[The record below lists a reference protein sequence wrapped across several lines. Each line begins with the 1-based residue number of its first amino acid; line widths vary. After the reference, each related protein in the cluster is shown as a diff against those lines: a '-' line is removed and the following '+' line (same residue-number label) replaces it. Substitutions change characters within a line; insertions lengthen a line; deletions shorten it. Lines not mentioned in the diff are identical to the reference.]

1 MKNNLNIIYV
11 YPPSSIISYHSLNLF
26 VFWIN
31 IMLKPGLPPQH
42 PQKKH
47 NLWSINLYPPK
58 NRGERFEGNLYNI
71 HLTTLQHYILQL
83 FVLVDIFLGFLS
95 TQKIL
100 PPTLRRSEG
109 RAESTT
115 CEVQHGGF
123 PSLPLHC
130 THHRKLIWQFLIG
143 GYFFKWLF
151 FHCHISFQGCIPF

>member
-1 MKNNLNIIYV
+1 MKNNLNIYV

-42 PQKKH
+42 PPKKH

-83 FVLVDIFLGFLS
+83 FVLVDIFLGFF
-95 TQKIL
+95 
-100 PPTLRRSEG
+100 PPKKFSHPPCDAVKVVQRAPPARS
-109 RAESTT
+109 SM
-115 CEVQHGGF
+115 VSFHLLWQW
-123 PSLPLHC
+123 
-130 THHRKLIWQFLIG
+130 KLIWQWKLPFLIG